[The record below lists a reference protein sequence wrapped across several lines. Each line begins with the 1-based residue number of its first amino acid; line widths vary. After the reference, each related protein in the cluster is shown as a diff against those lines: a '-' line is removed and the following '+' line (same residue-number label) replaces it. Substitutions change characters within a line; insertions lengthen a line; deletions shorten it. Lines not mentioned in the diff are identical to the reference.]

1 MKDTIQKL
9 IDRKIFQVGTLVDAP
24 VKTWQMGQPFYTSK
38 TLRVKEVHRNYCVA
52 DEEFNIKPEDM
63 IEKISYDT
71 ISKVDGMDPLDLA
84 AVYHLVPKTA
94 RFQKKKTD
102 K

>member
-1 MKDTIQKL
+1 
-9 IDRKIFQVGTLVDAP
+9 
-24 VKTWQMGQPFYTSK
+24 
-38 TLRVKEVHRNYCVA
+38 VA

-84 AVYHLVPKTA
+84 AVYNLVPKTA
-94 RFQKKKTD
+94 RFKKKKTD